1 MAEFLPIIM
10 FSQRDV
16 DNQAIEAG
24 GDNRPRSWFLEG
36 DALADR
42 SQALVDGL
50 LSVVN
55 IERKNT
61 SLPYLLDVQ
70 LVSDDTSKTKRKAV
84 AAMFDVPAAN
94 DGPRIIGMHGS
105 ENLLV
110 QARGEA
116 DLRRMVKNV
125 SDMARNVAGISC
137 VKRIAPFKPEV
148 DINSPSGVY
157 KVKLVDYKDERD
169 NEASRTDLKNCLD
182 ERGLELDTVRYTNE
196 LVVYKMVATRDQ
208 TMALMDSAA
217 GESIFSIQP
226 MPRYRMT
233 LDALSE
239 PYEAPDSIAHEDGRE
254 YPRLGILDSGIEP
267 IGPLSSWLIGERYS
281 PYLLEE
287 QDHSHGTFV
296 AGIAQYGDQFEHEH
310 WIGGEPLE
318 LIDANVFPD
327 EKAEGGYVDET
338 EVIENIREALA
349 RDHDEAT
356 VWNLSISGANEVK
369 DNDFSDFAKALD
381 ALQDEYG
388 ILICK
393 SAGNTLGLLKGGQK
407 ERLSAGADSVRSL
420 TVGSA
425 AHEQSSY
432 DFSKKG
438 EASPFSCIGP
448 GPEFIIKPEISHY
461 GGNAGINPRTGEIM
475 ASRVHSFATDGRVA
489 ADVGTSF
496 STPRVSALAAN
507 LVFALDS
514 EPDPLLIKTLIIHS
528 ANFADNKLVPSD
540 DRVRELGFGIPQPVQ
555 QILSSNPYESTLVLR
570 GKLEKREKVNIL
582 GFPMP
587 PSLIREGVY
596 TGQIILTLVY
606 NPILDESQGGEYCQ
620 SNIDVKFGSFESK
633 KERDTSKQ
641 NIINPIGRNDAVNL
655 LRTDYYSRKRLKEA
669 QSDFALKERMLIQFT
684 GKYAPVKKYA
694 VDLSDLK
701 PSFHSKLGKNRLWFL
716 ELDPLFRYNIEMRA
730 STTGEALEQ
739 QYCLAI
745 TIRDPM
751 REAPVYDEVV
761 QQLNINNFLH
771 EPVKIRNQARSY
783 IGN

>member
-1 MAEFLPIIM
+1 
-10 FSQRDV
+10 
-16 DNQAIEAG
+16 
-24 GDNRPRSWFLEG
+24 
-36 DALADR
+36 
-42 SQALVDGL
+42 
-50 LSVVN
+50 
-55 IERKNT
+55 
-61 SLPYLLDVQ
+61 
-70 LVSDDTSKTKRKAV
+70 
-84 AAMFDVPAAN
+84 
-94 DGPRIIGMHGS
+94 
-105 ENLLV
+105 
-110 QARGEA
+110 
-116 DLRRMVKNV
+116 
-125 SDMARNVAGISC
+125 
-137 VKRIAPFKPEV
+137 
-148 DINSPSGVY
+148 
-157 KVKLVDYKDERD
+157 
-169 NEASRTDLKNCLD
+169 
-182 ERGLELDTVRYTNE
+182 
-196 LVVYKMVATRDQ
+196 
-208 TMALMDSAA
+208 
-217 GESIFSIQP
+217 
-226 MPRYRMT
+226 
-233 LDALSE
+233 
-239 PYEAPDSIAHEDGRE
+239 
-254 YPRLGILDSGIEP
+254 
-267 IGPLSSWLIGERYS
+267 
-281 PYLLEE
+281 
-287 QDHSHGTFV
+287 
-296 AGIAQYGDQFEHEH
+296 
-310 WIGGEPLE
+310 
-318 LIDANVFPD
+318 
-327 EKAEGGYVDET
+327 
-338 EVIENIREALA
+338 
-349 RDHDEAT
+349 
-356 VWNLSISGANEVK
+356 
-369 DNDFSDFAKALD
+369 
-381 ALQDEYG
+381 
-388 ILICK
+388 
-393 SAGNTLGLLKGGQK
+393 
-407 ERLSAGADSVRSL
+407 
-420 TVGSA
+420 
-425 AHEQSSY
+425 
-432 DFSKKG
+432 
-438 EASPFSCIGP
+438 
-448 GPEFIIKPEISHY
+448 
-461 GGNAGINPRTGEIM
+461 M

-528 ANFADNKLVPSD
+528 ANFTDNKLVPSD

-582 GFPMP
+582 DFPMP